1 MFGLFRLMAT
11 IAACA
16 TSVASVH
23 AADFREGFIRSE
35 VVLEGTIEAGDYDK
49 LRTFV
54 EENSPR
60 SIYLA
65 SPGGNLAEAIKMGRL
80 VRALKLKTMVPSEKN
95 PRFRDKL
102 ADMNKLKNPETNY
115 MCASACFFVFV
126 AGVNRITDNFSD
138 EPILGIHRPYLSE
151 NDLKGM
157 NGDQAIAAASQTRMK
172 VENYLKEMGIQTKYS
187 DRMFLVPKNEVR
199 WISEDDF
206 EADFKGFIPELQ
218 DWIAAKCDTRT
229 DVEKAAWEN
238 LKDKSPARMTAAERL
253 ISDMLKKKMS
263 ELDDCSSIFF
273 L

>member
-1 MFGLFRLMAT
+1 
-11 IAACA
+11 
-16 TSVASVH
+16 
-23 AADFREGFIRSE
+23 
-35 VVLEGTIEAGDYDK
+35 
-49 LRTFV
+49 
-54 EENSPR
+54 
-60 SIYLA
+60 
-65 SPGGNLAEAIKMGRL
+65 
-80 VRALKLKTMVPSEKN
+80 
-95 PRFRDKL
+95 
-102 ADMNKLKNPETNY
+102 
-115 MCASACFFVFV
+115 
-126 AGVNRITDNFSD
+126 
-138 EPILGIHRPYLSE
+138 
-151 NDLKGM
+151 
-157 NGDQAIAAASQTRMK
+157 MK

-199 WISEDDF
+199 WISEVDF